1 MDLSAIIILA
11 ALVSIL
17 ANLLK
22 VWEFGNSRLLAAVTP
37 PTIHTEW
44 VYIRR

>member
-22 VWEFGNSRLLAAVTP
+22 VWEFASPRLFKKPV
-37 PTIHTEW
+37 E
-44 VYIRR
+44 

>member
-1 MDLSAIIILA
+1 MDLSVIIILA

-22 VWEFGNSRLLAAVTP
+22 VLEFGSSRLGSYIKK
-37 PTIHTEW
+37 PTHASL
-44 VYIRR
+44 

>member
-1 MDLSAIIILA
+1 MDISPFIFVA

-22 VWEFGNSRLLAAVTP
+22 VWEFGSSRLAAYIKKSP
-37 PTIHTEW
+37 LP
-44 VYIRR
+44 VYA

>member
-22 VWEFGNSRLLAAVTP
+22 VWEFGNSRLGS
-37 PTIHTEW
+37 
-44 VYIRR
+44 YIKKILNPRA